1 MYIHFSIKCPFCSYL
16 PVISDL
22 INLIDFNLIGNNYYR
37 KKSWTM
43 TFIKQQIIILI
54 TEDLY
59 LFNLWWVSETIVNQK
74 LYYLFD
80 YYCSSCCVDSVCKGY
95 FCNIFLQYYV
105 VFDQKTD
112 SDPASQYS
120 QTQHSKRLPLI
131 LSQSIGQPI
140 LLV

>member
-95 FCNIFLQYYV
+95 FCNIFYNITWHSIR
-105 VFDQKTD
+105 KPI
-112 SDPASQYS
+112 PAQRPSIP
-120 QTQHSKRLPLI
+120 RL
-131 LSQSIGQPI
+131 SIRSAY
-140 LLV
+140 LWFSHNL